1 MKTNQASI
9 LLYGHEEQLLATRQ
23 WVLQSRGY
31 RVVTMMD
38 LEGLASVPSTPPVR
52 LLLLCHTLSA
62 EEATAAID
70 AVSARWPRAQSL
82 TLEGTSGRAP
92 SGLLGQ
98 LLHTMDGPAKLIAK
112 VGEILGSDAK
122 VAFATRP

>member
-82 TLEGTSGRAP
+82 TLAYHGRAREADCQGGRDTWQRCEGGVRDAP
-92 SGLLGQ
+92 LRCCGLQ
-98 LLHTMDGPAKLIAK
+98 LYSNGP
-112 VGEILGSDAK
+112 
-122 VAFATRP
+122 